1 MYLKIKVLGTAAATS
16 MPLGF
21 CNCDVC
27 KKARQNGGKDIR
39 KRSSIIINDEML
51 IDLGPDS
58 INSCNMYGI
67 DTGKIKYL
75 KFKPFGYLLFIWN
88 SYRYEWLD

>member
-51 IDLGPDS
+51 IDL
-58 INSCNMYGI
+58 
-67 DTGKIKYL
+67 
-75 KFKPFGYLLFIWN
+75 
-88 SYRYEWLD
+88 

>member
-1 MYLKIKVLGTAAATS
+1 MKIKVLGTAAATS

-21 CNCDVC
+21 CNCDIC
-27 KKARQNGGKDIR
+27 KRARQNGGKDIR

-58 INSCNMYGI
+58 ISACYV
-67 DTGKIKYL
+67 
-75 KFKPFGYLLFIWN
+75 WN
-88 SYRYEWLD
+88 RYK

>member
-1 MYLKIKVLGTAAATS
+1 MKIKVLGTAAATS

-21 CNCDVC
+21 CNCDIC
-27 KKARQNGGKDIR
+27 KKARQNAGKDIR

-58 INSCNMYGI
+58 ISACYV
-67 DTGKIKYL
+67 
-75 KFKPFGYLLFIWN
+75 WN
-88 SYRYEWLD
+88 RYK